1 MAVFQDKENKT
12 KSGNSWY
19 YSTYYKAI
27 DGTRKKYK
35 SKKYATKKEALEQER
50 VFLLTLT
57 NKLENK
63 DMLFKDLIN
72 EYLIFQKD
80 KVKV

>member
-12 KSGNSWY
+12 KNGNSWY
-19 YSTYYKAI
+19 FSTYYKTI

-35 SKKYATKKEALEQER
+35 SKKFATKKEALDHER

-57 NKLENK
+57 DKLK
-63 DMLFKDLIN
+63 IKI
-72 EYLIFQKD
+72 
-80 KVKV
+80 